1 MANSIITVYR
11 RQALCQYTAGAI
23 PSIAPINRIKFG
35 SGGADAGGQAVA
47 PSPTQADLTT
57 PITTG
62 GPLNDGMFPIDTGFP
77 TFPLTPPTTA
87 RYQVT
92 IPAAQLGGQ
101 TINEA
106 ALVDS
111 AGNVHAI
118 QTMAN
123 KIKDAGVTFT
133 FTFDDVF

>member
-1 MANSIITVYR
+1 V
-11 RQALCQYTAGAI
+11 
-23 PSIAPINRIKFG
+23 
-35 SGGADAGGQAVA
+35 
-47 PSPTQADLTT
+47 
-57 PITTG
+57 
-62 GPLNDGMFPIDTGFP
+62 GFP

-118 QTMAN
+118 QTMSS